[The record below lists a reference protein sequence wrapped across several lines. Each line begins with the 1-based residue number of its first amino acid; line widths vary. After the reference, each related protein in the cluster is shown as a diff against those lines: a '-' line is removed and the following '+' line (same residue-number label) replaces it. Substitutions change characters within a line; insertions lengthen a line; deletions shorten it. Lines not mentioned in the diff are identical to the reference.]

1 MGSSCKCKLFL
12 PHRLVENTE
21 VFIIRLRRSGKVK
34 GSDIG
39 IHSPGLHSSFSC
51 YSALR
56 LVNAALSSSN
66 SCKLAAAQ
74 SMLGSFRYTSW
85 SPKDESGL
93 SRRIMAVGLRLRA
106 RTLLCLVCSGIVSHV
121 RLRETAARKA
131 WQVQAAVLD
140 RWYLATSFRFHYL
153 LISAELG
160 RFVVASRCCH
170 LD

>member
-39 IHSPGLHSSFSC
+39 IHSPGLHSSFSY

-85 SPKDESGL
+85 SP
-93 SRRIMAVGLRLRA
+93 
-106 RTLLCLVCSGIVSHV
+106 RTKAGCLVGSWRSVCACVRGRFFAWFAAELSVMFDCV
-121 RLRETAARKA
+121 RLLLARHGKCKPRSSIDGT
-131 WQVQAAVLD
+131 WQP
-140 RWYLATSFRFHYL
+140 
-153 LISAELG
+153 
-160 RFVVASRCCH
+160 AS
-170 LD
+170 DFITF